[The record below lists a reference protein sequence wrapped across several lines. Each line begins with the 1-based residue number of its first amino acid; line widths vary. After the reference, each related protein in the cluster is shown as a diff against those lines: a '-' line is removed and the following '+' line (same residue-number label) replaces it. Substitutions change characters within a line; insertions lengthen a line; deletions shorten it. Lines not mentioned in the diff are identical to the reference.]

1 MSSRPSALGVQ
12 ATFSELLSILGGF
25 ARGKPHVPSWLRTS
39 VVRAGFLVFSTLFL
53 LFARIKVMGAQLPVF
68 TK

>member
-1 MSSRPSALGVQ
+1 MQ
-12 ATFSELLSILGGF
+12 ATFPELLSILGSF
-25 ARGKPHVPSWLRTS
+25 IQGKPRVPSWLRTS

-53 LFARIKVMGAQLPVF
+53 LLARIKVMGAQLPVF